1 MTDRDTAELDAVV
14 VGSGAGG
21 GFAAMALAEAGARVL
36 LLERGPRMDPRDF
49 PMHHR
54 DWELRRSPLDLPGP
68 PDPTVLREDGPAVD
82 PRFAHLRTGPPGRQV
97 AVARREP
104 FRYQRVFGLGGTTLH
119 YQGEAHRF
127 PADAFRPASAYGLGV
142 DWPIDH
148 AELAPHYERAE
159 RVLAVAGNPANPFK
173 PARGPYPT
181 PAHALSPVSRRI
193 EAGASKLGWRLLP
206 NPLALPTA
214 SLDGRPPCQRSGGCV
229 QGCIFGAKSSVDL
242 TAIARGMRTGRLTGD
257 HPGAGRR
264 ARDGTRWTRR
274 WCRLPRRKR
283 VERAAARVVVLALG
297 ALETPRLLLAQRGP
311 SHPGGLANASGLVG
325 RYLMET
331 VYALLNVRF
340 DRRVD
345 GYKGPPIDARIWDF
359 ARPARGGRV
368 RSGYALGVSGTM
380 GGFHGPASYALRTPG
395 IGRAHKDAM
404 RARFG
409 AIVTLFGI
417 AEQEPRAVNRIRLA
431 DETDSDGVPL
441 LRVES
446 SPSEADLRA
455 MDDMLGKLNALAAAS
470 GAAEVLHQVT
480 AYDEPLGSHLGGTCR
495 MGRDPATSVVDPF
508 GRAHEVPNLFIA
520 DASVLPGQ
528 GAGDSPSLTI
538 QALALRTA
546 ERIAGLLRRRELY
559 SLRGRE
565 RRGASRPSAGRRSGS
580 AWRRDVD
587 SSPRN
592 VGFDGCPRSVSDSCQ
607 PR

>member
-1 MTDRDTAELDAVV
+1 VTDRDTAEVDAVV

-21 GFAAMALAEAGARVL
+21 GFAAMALAEEGARVL
-36 LLERGPRMDPRDF
+36 LLERGPRMDSRDF
-49 PMHHR
+49 PMHHH

-68 PDPTVLREDGPAVD
+68 PDPTVVPEDGPAVD
-82 PRFAHLRTGPPGRQV
+82 PRFAHLRSGPPGRQV

-148 AELAPHYERAE
+148 AELAPYYDRAE
-159 RVLAVAGNPANPFK
+159 RVLAVAGDPANPFK

-181 PAHALSPVSRRI
+181 PAHVLSAASQRVK
-193 EAGASKLGWRLLP
+193 AGASKLGWRLLP

-214 SLDGRPPCQRSGGCV
+214 SLDGRPPCQRSGGCA

-242 TAIARGMRTGRLTGD
+242 TAIARGTRTGRLTALTQARAVALETGPD
-257 HPGAGRR
+257 GRVRGVVYR
-264 ARDGTRWTRR
+264 AARG
-274 WCRLPRRKR
+274 L
-283 VERAAARVVVLALG
+283 ERAAARVVILALG
-297 ALETPRLLLAQRGP
+297 ALETPRLLLAQRGS
-311 SHPGGLANASGLVG
+311 SHPGGLANGSGLVG
-325 RYLMET
+325 RHLMET

-340 DRRVD
+340 DQRLD
-345 GYKGPPIDARIWDF
+345 SYKGPPIDARIWDF

-380 GGFHGPASYALRTPG
+380 GGFHGPTSYALRTPG

-409 AIVTLFGI
+409 AVVSLFGI
-417 AEQEPRAVNRIRLA
+417 AEQEPRAGNRVRLA
-431 DETDSDGVPL
+431 DETDADGVPL

-455 MDDMLGKLNALAAAS
+455 MDEMLGKLNALAAAA
-470 GAAEVLHQVT
+470 GAVEVLHQVT
-480 AYDEPLGSHLGGTCR
+480 GYDEPLGSHVGGTCR
-495 MGRDPATSVVDPF
+495 MGRDPSTSVVDPF
-508 GRAHEVPNLFIA
+508 GRAHEVPNLYIA

-546 ERIAGLLRRRELY
+546 ERIVSLARRREL
-559 SLRGRE
+559 
-565 RRGASRPSAGRRSGS
+565 
-580 AWRRDVD
+580 
-587 SSPRN
+587 
-592 VGFDGCPRSVSDSCQ
+592 
-607 PR
+607 